1 MAQAR
6 AEAEAE
12 EAAERA
18 AAPVLEARAAAI
30 EGDRHARALLGWWD
44 EDELAAALAR
54 EECPESFAP
63 TPPVPV
69 ASVPGPPGRAGCLAQ
84 DLPAG
89 VLAQM
94 APDAQLAVVLEGV
107 EVAALDPFAAV
118 EVVAAFKRVEAWA
131 AGQAALAAAELAR
144 MPAMSAQRII
154 APGVGEEV
162 NGTSAELAMRLA
174 TTRAEARRL
183 VAVGAGL
190 RGAFAQTGEALLAGV
205 IDWRKAATIV
215 STLGPVADEVAWSV
229 QHDVLAGAAG
239 RTHNQIGRDLARE
252 LVKVDPEEAAA
263 RHARAVRGQHV
274 THPRALADGMAS
286 MYIVAGAED
295 AVPFDLLLTNAARAA
310 RADGDSRSV
319 EALRAEALFA
329 LATGALHTGVG
340 ACQFFCVG
348 RVVSVLVD
356 VSG

>member
-6 AEAEAE
+6 AEAAAE
-12 EAAERA
+12 EAAERAAWA

-63 TPPVPV
+63 TPPTAPV
-69 ASVPGPPGRAGCLAQ
+69 VSVPGPPGRAGCLAQ

-107 EVAALDPFAAV
+107 DVAALDPFAAV

-162 NGTSAELAMRLA
+162 EPSWVRR
-174 TTRAEARRL
+174 RA
-183 VAVGAGL
+183 GGL
-190 RGAFAQTGEALLAGV
+190 RDLRDGGRGYSL
-205 IDWRKAATIV
+205 
-215 STLGPVADEVAWSV
+215 PVTVF
-229 QHDVLAGAAG
+229 
-239 RTHNQIGRDLARE
+239 E
-252 LVKVDPEEAAA
+252 L
-263 RHARAVRGQHV
+263 HRGQV
-274 THPRALADGMAS
+274 LDG
-286 MYIVAGAED
+286 
-295 AVPFDLLLTNAARAA
+295 
-310 RADGDSRSV
+310 
-319 EALRAEALFA
+319 
-329 LATGALHTGVG
+329 GV
-340 ACQFFCVG
+340 Q
-348 RVVSVLVD
+348 
-356 VSG
+356 